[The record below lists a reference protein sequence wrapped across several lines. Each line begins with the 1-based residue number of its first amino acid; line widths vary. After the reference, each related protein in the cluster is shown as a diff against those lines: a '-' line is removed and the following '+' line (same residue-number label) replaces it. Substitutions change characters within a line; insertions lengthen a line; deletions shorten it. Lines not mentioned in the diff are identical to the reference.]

1 MKTLLPLVVALLLVS
16 FVTGCAMVQ
25 APVVGLLFT
34 DVTAPVMATSE
45 TSRSKVGVS
54 KCNAIIGIATGD
66 CSIEAAMK
74 QGGIRKIQHV
84 DYRVKS
90 YLGLYAECT
99 TTVYGE

>member
-1 MKTLLPLVVALLLVS
+1 MKILLHLAAVAVLAS
-16 FVTGCAMVQ
+16 FLTGCAIVQ

-34 DVTAPVMATSE
+34 DVNAPAIATAE
-45 TSRSKVGVS
+45 TGRSKVGVS
-54 KCNAIIGIATGD
+54 KCNAILGIATGD

-74 QGGIRKIQHV
+74 NGGIRKIQHV

-90 YLGLYAECT
+90 YLGFYAECT

>member
-1 MKTLLPLVVALLLVS
+1 MKTLLRLLVVLVLVS
-16 FVTGCAMVQ
+16 LVSGCAMVQ
-25 APVVGLLFT
+25 APVVGILFT
-34 DVTAPVMATSE
+34 DVSAPLVATSE
-45 TSRSKVGVS
+45 TAHSKVGVS

-74 QGGIRKIQHV
+74 NGGIRKIQHV
-84 DYRVKS
+84 DYHVKS